1 MANDLFAT
9 CDRGL
14 VIALSDLDLEAVKY
28 SRKPLNRV
36 SNYES
41 KKINLNLNLNC
52 NFNCPCLATA
62 EQTGPIAIP
71 YLVDNLFVAKWFSAL
86 AGN

>member
-14 VIALSDLDLEAVKY
+14 VMALSDLDLEAVKY

-41 KKINLNLNLNC
+41 KKINLNLNL
-52 NFNCPCLATA
+52 PLSHRTISQ
-62 EQTGPIAIP
+62 QTDCQHS
-71 YLVDNLFVAKWFSAL
+71 VELF
-86 AGN
+86 